1 MATPSNHATN
11 WRSLQIIFYA
21 LLAGQVIFFLVINYL
36 KSTSIEPIFNLK
48 LPLYLLQ
55 GMSVLLVFLGVG
67 VFLNFM
73 KDASLKPS
81 FEEKFNA
88 FRAASLA
95 QWGLIEGATIIQM
108 VDYYLTGSDV
118 ARGGVSVGLFLF
130 FLRRPRKIELIYR
143 LKLDSTE
150 QQLLES

>member
-1 MATPSNHATN
+1 MATSSNNATN

-21 LLAGQVIFFLVINYL
+21 LLAGQVIFFLVISYL
-36 KSTSIEPIFNLK
+36 KSASIEPVSNLN

-55 GMSVLLVFLGVG
+55 GISVLFVFLGVG
-67 VFLNFM
+67 VFLYFM
-73 KDASLKPS
+73 KDASIKSS

-88 FRAASLA
+88 FRSASLA
-95 QWGLIEGATIIQM
+95 QWGLLEGATIIQM
-108 VDYYLTGSDV
+108 MDYYVTGSDV

-143 LKLDSTE
+143 LNLNSTE